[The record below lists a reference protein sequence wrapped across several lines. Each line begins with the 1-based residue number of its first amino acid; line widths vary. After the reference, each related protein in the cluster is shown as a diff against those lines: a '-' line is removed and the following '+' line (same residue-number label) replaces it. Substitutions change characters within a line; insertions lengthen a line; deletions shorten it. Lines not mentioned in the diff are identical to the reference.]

1 MSRYRR
7 DQKDEPELQWLED
20 GINILI
26 NSFCLSVSMFVKGV
40 RAMFRG

>member
-1 MSRYRR
+1 MSRYCR

-26 NSFCLSVSMFVKGV
+26 NSFCLSVSLFVKSV
-40 RAMFRG
+40 RAVFRR